1 MPIQLL
7 THFARGGGA
16 PAFQSGPRIK
26 AVIERC
32 SGLQVSLALLFKAS
46 LELAWRCACQR
57 SEDVNVLY
65 LQITSICIHYF
76 AKQGHLDGRLYFL
89 SVAPGL

>member
-7 THFARGGGA
+7 THSERRGGA
-16 PAFQSGPRIK
+16 PAFQPGPTIK
-26 AVIERC
+26 AVVERC
-32 SGLQVSLALLFKAS
+32 PGMQVSLALLFKAS
-46 LELAWRCACQR
+46 LELAWQCACQR
-57 SEDVNVLY
+57 SQDVNVLY
-65 LQITSICIHYF
+65 LQSTSICIHYF